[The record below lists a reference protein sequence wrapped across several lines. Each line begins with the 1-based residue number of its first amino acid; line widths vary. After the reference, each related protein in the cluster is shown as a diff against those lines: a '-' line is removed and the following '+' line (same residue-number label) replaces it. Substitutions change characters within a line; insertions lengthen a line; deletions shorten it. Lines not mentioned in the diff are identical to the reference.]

1 MIPPMRIL
9 LGILSEEKVSGTS
22 QDLLEETASFQWMNL
37 RSHILNLFP
46 VLPFQQAHLL
56 LPKGI

>member
-1 MIPPMRIL
+1 MIPQARIL
-9 LGILSEEKVSGTS
+9 LVILSEEKLSGTS
-22 QDLLEETASFQWMNL
+22 QDLLEETVFFQWMNL
-37 RSHILNLFP
+37 RSHIPNLFP